1 MSEVTTG
8 RPTVIDK
15 DVVRKLEQAFKD
27 GLSVSEACF
36 VSGIGKRTF
45 YDHKATDTVFAHKM
59 ELAKAYVTLRAKKV
73 VVQAVYSGNLTAAKW
88 YLERKARNEFGLH
101 PVDEDTEWSNQTEA
115 NAQDDSLMQILA
127 TMHAVVA
134 DKTIK
139 QTARPH
145 HTALKVIATELSA
158 LEPDDT
164 DEAEV
169 LATTTTKP
177 IEPAAVQASTSPD
190 DVFAN
195 LYDD

>member
-1 MSEVTTG
+1 MSDKGG

-36 VSGIGKRTF
+36 ISGIGRRTF
-45 YDHKATDTVFAHKM
+45 YDHKASDATFAHKI

-73 VVQAVYSGNLTAAKW
+73 VVQAINNDNLTAAKW

-101 PVDEDTEWSNQTEA
+101 PVDEDAEWSSQAEA

-127 TMHAVVA
+127 TMHTVSDNA
-134 DKTIK
+134 IK
-139 QTARPH
+139 ATTRPH
-145 HTALKVIATELSA
+145 HTALKVIATELNA
-158 LEPDDT
+158 LEPDKT

-169 LATTTTKP
+169 VGTITTKP
-177 IEPAAVQASTSPD
+177 VELAVVQASTSPD
-190 DVFAN
+190 DVFAD